1 MATISSPTADKTAT
15 DQTSGMAAD
24 SKTQLA
30 EMKAISADNRAFQLE
45 TTKIESIDKK
55 ASIAAKAAKNSI
67 DGLTA

>member
-1 MATISSPTADKTAT
+1 MATISSPTADQRST
-15 DQTSGMAAD
+15 DQTSGMA
-24 SKTQLA
+24 QLA